1 MTPYHTT
8 DIIFVL
14 EVKRKIE
21 MAEYFV
27 GEIANK
33 VGMNLETI
41 RYYEKLKLLPKPKR
55 KTDSRYRV
63 YDESDLK
70 RLLFIKR
77 AKELGFT
84 LKEIRELFELRLD
97 SQAKCGD
104 VKHLTE
110 HKLKD
115 VDNRISDLKKIR
127 SVLVKLINQCVN
139 EEVSSDE
146 CPILESIEL

>member
-1 MTPYHTT
+1 MPG
-8 DIIFVL
+8 
-14 EVKRKIE
+14 
-21 MAEYFV
+21 YFV
-27 GEIANK
+27 GQLAKEAGFN
-33 VGMNLETI
+33 VETI

-55 KTDSRYRV
+55 KDSRYRV
-63 YDESDLK
+63 YDENDLK

-84 LKEIRELFELRLD
+84 LREIKELFGLRID
-97 SQAKCGD
+97 SEAKCGD

-115 VDNRISDLKKIR
+115 VDNRIRDLKKIK
-127 SVLVKLINQCVN
+127 SVLVKLVKQCVN

-146 CPILESIEL
+146 CPILDSIEF

>member
-1 MTPYHTT
+1 MS
-8 DIIFVL
+8 
-14 EVKRKIE
+14 
-21 MAEYFV
+21 EYFV
-27 GEIANK
+27 GQIAEE
-33 VGMNLETI
+33 VGINVETI

-55 KTDSRYRV
+55 KESRYRV
-63 YDESDLK
+63 YDETDLK
-70 RLLFIKR
+70 RLSFIKR

-84 LKEIRELFELRLD
+84 LKEIKELFGLKID
-97 SQAKCGD
+97 SDARCGD

-127 SVLVKLINQCVN
+127 HVLVKLITQCVN

-146 CPILESIEL
+146 CPILESIEI

>member
-1 MTPYHTT
+1 
-8 DIIFVL
+8 
-14 EVKRKIE
+14 

-55 KTDSRYRV
+55 KVDSRYRI
-63 YDESDLK
+63 YNENDLK

-77 AKELGFT
+77 AKEPGFT
-84 LKEIRELFELRLD
+84 LKEIKELFGLRID
-97 SQAKCGD
+97 TEAKCGD

-115 VDNRISDLKKIR
+115 VDNRISDLKKIK

>member
-1 MTPYHTT
+1 
-8 DIIFVL
+8 
-14 EVKRKIE
+14 

-27 GEIANK
+27 GQLAEE
-33 VGMNLETI
+33 VGINTETV

-55 KTDSRYRV
+55 RESRYRV
-63 YDESDLK
+63 YDEIDLK

-84 LKEIRELFELRLD
+84 LKEIKELFGLRID
-97 SQAKCGD
+97 SGARCGD

-115 VDNRISDLKKIR
+115 VDNRIRDLKKIR
-127 SVLVKLINQCVN
+127 IVLVKLITKCVN

-146 CPILESIEL
+146 CPILEAIEF

>member
-1 MTPYHTT
+1 MS
-8 DIIFVL
+8 
-14 EVKRKIE
+14 
-21 MAEYFV
+21 EYFV
-27 GEIANK
+27 GQIAEE
-33 VGMNLETI
+33 VGINVETI

-55 KTDSRYRV
+55 KESRYRI
-63 YDESDLK
+63 YDETDLK
-70 RLLFIKR
+70 RLSFIKR

-84 LKEIRELFELRLD
+84 LKEIKELFGLKID
-97 SQAKCGD
+97 SDARCGD

-127 SVLVKLINQCVN
+127 HVLVKLITQCVN

-146 CPILESIEL
+146 CPILESIEI

>member
-1 MTPYHTT
+1 
-8 DIIFVL
+8 
-14 EVKRKIE
+14 

-27 GEIANK
+27 GQLAKE
-33 VGMNLETI
+33 VGINVETV

-55 KTDSRYRV
+55 RESRYRV
-63 YDESDLK
+63 YDDTDLK

-84 LKEIRELFELRLD
+84 LKEIKELFGLRID
-97 SQAKCGD
+97 TEAKCRD

-110 HKLKD
+110 HKLQD

-127 SVLVKLINQCVN
+127 NVLVKLIDQCVN

-146 CPILESIEL
+146 CPILESIEF

>member
-1 MTPYHTT
+1 
-8 DIIFVL
+8 
-14 EVKRKIE
+14 

-27 GEIANK
+27 GQLAKEAGI
-33 VGMNLETI
+33 NLETV
-41 RYYEKLKLLPKPKR
+41 RYYEKLKLPPKLKR
-55 KTDSRYRV
+55 RETRYRV
-63 YDESDLK
+63 YDENDLK

-84 LKEIRELFELRLD
+84 LKEIKELFGLRID
-97 SQAKCGD
+97 SDAKCGD

-127 SVLVKLINQCVN
+127 IVLVKLINQCVN

-146 CPILESIEL
+146 CPILEALEFKIKGVKK

>member
-1 MTPYHTT
+1 MS
-8 DIIFVL
+8 
-14 EVKRKIE
+14 
-21 MAEYFV
+21 EYFV
-27 GEIANK
+27 GQIAK
-33 VGMNLETI
+33 EVGINVETI

-55 KTDSRYRV
+55 RESRYRI
-63 YDESDLK
+63 YDETDLK
-70 RLLFIKR
+70 RLSFIKR

-84 LKEIRELFELRLD
+84 LKEIKELFGLKID
-97 SQAKCGD
+97 SDARCGD

-127 SVLVKLINQCVN
+127 HVLVKLITQCVN

-146 CPILESIEL
+146 CPILESIEI